1 MHIIPLLSSSSCLT
15 DYPSIPTKFF
25 FKWTEFLTT
34 QVGGREAGGLTR
46 FYTGL
51 MSSEPQTACSQPG
64 KKRGPQSG
72 FNPPH
77 DWNWEVIFHMCTAVT
92 VPELDSRYPFF
103 FTSPWTCEKGLME
116 NTIVAFQWLYSTS
129 VGALSVWAN
138 VVLLQSLLGFL
149 PPLLLPERDKW
160 QNHVRLVMQRG

>member
-15 DYPSIPTKFF
+15 DYPSIPTFFF

-77 DWNWEVIFHMCTAVT
+77 DWNREVIFHMCTAVT

-103 FTSPWTCEKGLME
+103 FHLSLNLWKRIDGKYYCCISVTIQYIGGSSVCLGKCSFAAVSAGFSPS
-116 NTIVAFQWLYSTS
+116 STAS
-129 VGALSVWAN
+129 REG
-138 VVLLQSLLGFL
+138 
-149 PPLLLPERDKW
+149 
-160 QNHVRLVMQRG
+160 